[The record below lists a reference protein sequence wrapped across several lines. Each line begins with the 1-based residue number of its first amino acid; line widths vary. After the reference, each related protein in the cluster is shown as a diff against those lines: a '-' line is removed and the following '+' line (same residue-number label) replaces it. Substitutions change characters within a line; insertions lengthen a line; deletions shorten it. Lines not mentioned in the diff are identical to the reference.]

1 VERHDQ
7 ENGSITYEIWDYR
20 PKTYRRLC
28 SLNEWSDGGA
38 EDDEERELSTAK
50 DDAELIMRA
59 LNLDEAALTLSRF
72 TTPPLPGSIVLN
84 DETFDEALRIL
95 TEPSEPTE
103 AIKRGAE
110 LLKQFYGK
118 AKAAPP
124 LPEDQ
129 VKKAAEIIA
138 NSPLIDAPKLPAEC
152 WQGLARSILKVCTT
166 PLPDE
171 IAGLVKQADD
181 AAINTDDAED
191 RKLFANL
198 GDALRALVKEINS
211 LTVEN
216 GSLDEELSRKVKR
229 IRELE
234 AEREKLKQIANRQG
248 ALLFFEEGLKREANL
263 IVECDAIRAKTIEEC
278 ADVAHSCGYE
288 GAANAI
294 RRALAQTAPALTSSD

>member
-1 VERHDQ
+1 MTDDSAALIDQ
-7 ENGSITYEIWDYR
+7 ELRVHGIDFDNN
-20 PKTYRRLC
+20 RRLA
-28 SLNEWSDGGA
+28 LEII
-38 EDDEERELSTAK
+38 AK
-50 DDAELIMRA
+50 
-59 LNLDEAALTLSRF
+59 F
-72 TTPPLPGSIVLN
+72 FV
-84 DETFDEALRIL
+84 
-95 TEPSEPTE
+95 
-103 AIKRGAE
+103 
-110 LLKQFYGK
+110 
-118 AKAAPP
+118 APP

-152 WQGLARSILKVCTT
+152 WHGLARSILEVRAL
-166 PLPDE
+166 PLPE
-171 IAGLVKQADD
+171 KIAGLVKRANDG
-181 AAINTDDAED
+181 AINTDDAED

-216 GSLDEELSRKVKR
+216 GSLDEELSRKGNR

-263 IVECDAIRAKTIEEC
+263 IVERDVIRAKTIEEC
-278 ADVAHSCGYE
+278 ADVVHSCGYE